1 MWGKHML
8 DNNLL
13 DKVIININRYANG
26 REIVMYGK
34 DEFIRQAITNFGFT
48 IKKVFT
54 GNKNLL
60 DSNNAKYVSM
70 SELKN
75 NSEKYYVV
83 IPFFSPDGGIVQRK
97 IMKDFGYNSGKDYVF
112 YPDDLTNLNKEDI
125 FIRLIN
131 ELQLEKNKR
140 MAVWYFFSLG
150 DIYALCSS
158 FRYAEER
165 LKKEYIILYITRQ
178 EEILSWFDQSEN
190 KLKTYKITRE
200 EEVALRDLE
209 LKKKYSDFFVF
220 WECGDREFRELTR
233 NTSPNFMGNSELP
246 ILPRTDIKT
255 KYKDYIVP
263 NKTVMILP
271 EAQALATP
279 PAFFWNFAAEIFRYM
294 GYEVVFNA
302 DSSKESKVY
311 NGKCLLVPLGD
322 VIAFANECG
331 VVFGLRS
338 GLFDVIS
345 SSTARMIIF
354 STSTYASLDKVYKIS
369 NDDKRITTIYFREK
383 DPYFEHFYPV
393 YCTRE
398 YLKKDAFDLFKLIS
412 QPRFNSDKQNAKE
425 ISGYSCVVSHNRYFN
440 KFEKYKIDK
449 FVDIEYLYEISGD
462 TLNFAI
468 NELDLS
474 LYRLDCVV
482 FANDCVVA
490 RLNDYQLTY
499 ISLPL
504 SISAEYY
511 VRTYITDKNT
521 YDQETFDTEKL
532 NYTARIP
539 IRKDELSKCDD
550 MQSYAMALSNFMGGL
565 CILIVSR
572 DAHTRPTI
580 NKYTSALRFFK
591 LLTIKAD
598 LESTYRY
605 SYIAIIDGG
614 TVVQELLSKDKAISY
629 EYRIGDN
636 RVYLESS
643 GYNASHSDLTSI
655 KININEISCAVDHR
669 GLNIVVWDKKK
680 DIMIDSVA
688 FDSFNRNIAYRNGTI
703 NDKE

>member
-1 MWGKHML
+1 MP

-13 DKVIININRYANG
+13 DKVITHINRYAND
-26 REIVMYGK
+26 REIVMYGNSNQIK
-34 DEFIRQAITNFGFT
+34 QALNDSDFSVKKIFT
-48 IKKVFT
+48 SSTDLLNSGDATYIK
-54 GNKNLL
+54 L
-60 DSNNAKYVSM
+60 

-75 NSEKYYVV
+75 NSDKYYVV
-83 IPFFSPDGGIVQRK
+83 LPFFLPDGGIEQRK
-97 IMKDFGYNSGKDYVF
+97 IMKDFGYKPGNDYVF
-112 YPDDLTNLNKEDI
+112 YPDDLTNQNNEDV

-131 ELQLEKNKR
+131 ELHLERNKR

-150 DIYALCSS
+150 DMYALCSS

-200 EEVALRDLE
+200 EEVALRDLD
-209 LKKKYSDFFVF
+209 LKKKYSDYFVS
-220 WECGDREFRELTR
+220 WECGDNEFRALTC
-233 NTSPNFMGNSELP
+233 NTSPDFMGNSELP
-246 ILPRTDIKT
+246 HFPQTDIKA

-271 EAQALATP
+271 EAQALASP

-322 VIAFANECG
+322 VIPFANECG
-331 VVFGLRS
+331 LVFGLRS

-345 SSTARMIIF
+345 SSTAQMIIF
-354 STSTYASLDKVYKIS
+354 STLNFTSLDKVYKIS
-369 NDDKRITTIYFREK
+369 NDDNRIRTIYFRDN
-383 DPYFEHFYPV
+383 DPYFEHFYPI
-393 YCTRE
+393 YCIKE
-398 YLKKDAFDLFKLIS
+398 YFKKDAFDLFKLI
-412 QPRFNSDKQNAKE
+412 PHPHFNSNKQNAEE
-425 ISGYSCVVSHNRYFN
+425 IFGYKCVVTHNRYPNNF
-440 KFEKYKIDK
+440 KKYKIDK
-449 FVDIEYLYEISGD
+449 FVNIEYLYEISGD
-462 TLNFAI
+462 ALNFAI

-490 RLNDYQLTY
+490 KFNDYQLTY

-504 SISAEYY
+504 SSSAEYY
-511 VRTYITDKNT
+511 IRTYITDKNT
-521 YDQETFDTEKL
+521 YNQETFDTEKL
-532 NYTARIP
+532 NYAARIP
-539 IRKDELSKCDD
+539 TRKEELSQCDD
-550 MQSYAMALSNFMGGL
+550 MQSYAIALSNFMSEL

-572 DAHTRPTI
+572 DAHTRPNI
-580 NKYTSALRFFK
+580 NKYTNALRFFK
-591 LLTIKAD
+591 LLTLKTD

-605 SYIAIIDGG
+605 SYIAVIDEG
-614 TVVQELLSKDKAISY
+614 TVVQELLSKDQAISY

-636 RVYLESS
+636 KVYLESS

-655 KININEISCAVDHR
+655 KININDISCAVDHR

-680 DIMIDSVA
+680 NIMIDSVA
-688 FDSFNRNIAYRNGTI
+688 FDSFNRNTAYRYGTK